1 MNYTRE
7 NAADFSS
14 EDKSINKSDNV
25 LIDDVSWFIGE
36 TILTGMLLE
45 VASYP
50 KPGLVSSVS
59 QGAHTDMNILTFMLS
74 SSSISSSF
82 ILFARA
88 GMECRGELTLL
99 FNSIRKTGVHF
110 EKKLLQSTGSVNTQ
124 RGILFAGGVFAAAA
138 GYSYNSLKRHSIDD
152 VFNITSQMT
161 RGLSEK
167 ELNLEY
173 LHSKKNLTAGEKLF
187 LNYGTLGIRGE
198 VENGFPSV
206 RTKGLPSLYEAI
218 GKGCCLNDC
227 LVHSLINLM
236 TCVEDSTILWRKG
249 PDALAMVK
257 EAAWDILLS
266 GSIYTET
273 GRSKINRFNDI
284 CIRENISPGGSADL
298 LTITISSYLLIN
310 KVFDVVKM

>member
-1 MNYTRE
+1 MNYTRK
-7 NAADFSS
+7 NLTDFSS
-14 EDKSINKSDNV
+14 ENLQSDNM

-59 QGAHTDMNILTFMLS
+59 QGAHNDMNILTFMLS
-74 SSSISSSF
+74 SSAISSSF
-82 ILFARA
+82 VLFAKA
-88 GMECRGELTLL
+88 GMECRGDLESL
-99 FNSIRKTGVHF
+99 FNSIRKTGIHF
-110 EKKLLQSTGSVNTQ
+110 EKKLLKSTGNINTQ

-138 GYSYNSLKRHSIDD
+138 GYSYSVLNKHSIDD
-152 VFNITSQMT
+152 IFSTTAQMNS
-161 RGLSEK
+161 GISKK
-167 ELNLEY
+167 ELNLEV

-206 RTKGLPSLYEAI
+206 RIKGLPSLYEAI
-218 GKGCCLNDC
+218 QKGCRLNDC

-249 PDALAMVK
+249 PDALAMIK
-257 EAAWDILLS
+257 ESAWDILLS
-266 GSIYTET
+266 GSIYTEA
-273 GRSKINRFNDI
+273 GRDKIRRLNDI

-298 LTITISSYLLIN
+298 LTITISAYLLVN
-310 KVFDVVKM
+310 RVFNVVKM